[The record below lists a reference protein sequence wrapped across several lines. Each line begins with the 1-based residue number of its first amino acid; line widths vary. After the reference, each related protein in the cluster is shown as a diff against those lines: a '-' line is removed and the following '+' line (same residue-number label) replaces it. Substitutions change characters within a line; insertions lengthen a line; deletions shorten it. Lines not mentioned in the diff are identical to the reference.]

1 MKEEAEGGRAATTVG
16 HAEYPAEDPLC
27 HLECLWVGHEEEDE
41 GAVEGVFGL
50 EGCVGC
56 AHLYWSGVLS
66 TTALEFAG
74 SYHHLVLIAYKCVAG
89 FICAVS
95 V

>member
-1 MKEEAEGGRAATTVG
+1 VKEEAEGGRAAAPVG
-16 HAEYPAEDPLC
+16 HAEGPAEDPLR
-27 HLECLWVGHEEEDE
+27 HLKRLWVGHEEEDE
-41 GAVEGVFGL
+41 RAVEGVFGF
-50 EGCVGC
+50 EGCVRG

-66 TTALEFAG
+66 TTAFEFMS
-74 SYHHLVLIAYKCVAG
+74 SYHHIVLITYFCVAG